1 MHFENLMLFED
12 CGNCIS
18 MEQSGYISEWQNLFL
33 TLTSSDDRKV
43 HKKDSLCKTKEMKRC
58 IYEQSCS
65 DSGIDCICY
74 KPCAWT
80 GGHSFPEKVKD
91 GPDGACGGCTVSF
104 EEGRNTDN
112 GRYYHSGSCCDYVPV
127 LCERLSKDHPGT
139 FPYSRIRT
147 DWISG

>member
-1 MHFENLMLFED
+1 MNSHVVIPVLIAFV
-12 CGNCIS
+12 IS
-18 MEQSGYISEWQNLFL
+18 LVLGPVVIPFL
-33 TLTSSDDRKV
+33 RRLKMGQTER
-43 HKKDSLCKTKEMKRC
+43 
-58 IYEQSCS
+58 
-65 DSGIDCICY
+65 
-74 KPCAWT
+74 
-80 GGHSFPEKVKD
+80 
-91 GPDGACGGCTVSF
+91 GGCTVSF